1 MSKILWFQ
9 LLWVFFLKFDELYK
23 LILIVVQAT
32 DMFGSSKFF
41 CSSVTVNWI
50 FGWYLHQQSKEK
62 SFSWSLLTPVS
73 PPGVPDWL
81 SVQVSVTSTF
91 SGPTLQAPV
100 FDFSLRVTVAPWSP
114 SCPIL
119 SLSDGP
125 RPGPR
130 CVGLF
135 ESATPPFAWGRSRG
149 RTSHYITRMIIK
161 TALNVTR
168 CVANK

>member
-50 FGWYLHQQSKEK
+50 FGWYLQQQSKEK
-62 SFSWSLLTPVS
+62 YFSWSLLTPVS

-81 SVQVSVTSTF
+81 SVQVSVTSMF
-91 SGPTLQAPV
+91 SGPTRAGVWLQSESHRGSVKSQLSHPESEWRPTPGTTLRRAVWVRDAP
-100 FDFSLRVTVAPWSP
+100 FRLRKVTG
-114 SCPIL
+114 
-119 SLSDGP
+119 SDITLHHP
-125 RPGPR
+125 DDNKD
-130 CVGLF
+130 
-135 ESATPPFAWGRSRG
+135 
-149 RTSHYITRMIIK
+149 RTKCH
-161 TALNVTR
+161 ALR
-168 CVANK
+168 RQ